1 MNTIQ
6 IPTKIILFIISSTT
20 FSIVYG
26 EQSILYRNN
35 ANEKISANSFEIPI
49 PFQSKFQ
56 MNHSFSLSTSIING
70 KSQTKGIYSNL
81 THYNFSDRFNMQM
94 KLHFIQNQSKSTL
107 PYPIQPKVGYEIGLE
122 YKLSPNT
129 VFSLAMV
136 NNSNAFSHY
145 KRSYL
150 YAP

>member
-107 PYPIQPKVGYEIGLE
+107 PYAISP
-122 YKLSPNT
+122 LSPMSITGNPPLWT
-129 VFSLAMV
+129 KFSV
-136 NNSNAFSHY
+136 SRGFSARTR
-145 KRSYL
+145 KL
-150 YAP
+150 GND